1 MKVRK
6 NKFMSEKDTFK
17 VILGLAREQGV
28 EDKVRKLIEKFQNA
42 VKGARTEIERRQ
54 IATLGIAEIHKTI
67 GCVGGLVVDG
77 VEVLPPETSYQEA
90 INEHKG
96 LVRLD

>member
-1 MKVRK
+1 MRARK
-6 NKFMSEKDTFK
+6 NKFMSEGDTIK

-28 EDKVRKLIEKFQNA
+28 EDKVRRLIEKFQNA
-42 VKGARTEIERRQ
+42 VKGAKTELERRQ
-54 IATLGIAEIHKTI
+54 IASLGLAEIHKAI

-77 VEVLPPETSYQEA
+77 VEILPPETSYQEA
-90 INEHKG
+90 INESKG

>member
-1 MKVRK
+1 MSRK
-6 NKFMSEKDTFK
+6 NKLLSEKQTMQ
-17 VILGLAREQGV
+17 VILGLAREQGC
-28 EDKVRKLIEKFQNA
+28 EDKVRKLMEKFQNA
-42 VKGARTEIERRQ
+42 VKGAKTPQERQQ
-54 IATLGIAEIHKTI
+54 IAALGIAEIHKTI

-77 VEVLPPETSYQEA
+77 VAILPPEVSYQEA